1 MKKEQS
7 KFKTNRRQERSKY
20 IEQGHN
26 KNRAS
31 IEHNLYQYR
40 TGIEHERN
48 KYKKRTQQEQRR
60 YENKS
65 KAGRPTVRHENGD
78 EFGNRNIGRSPMF
91 EAAGR
96 NDLFEFRIQLFEFS
110 NRNSGKN
117 RKIFMP
123 APAPR
128 TLMTEIRVFLFY
140 RERHK
145 MPLSVRGCLRI
156 IPQAV
161 ACFNF
166 HNPGVRG
173 RSIMRDDDVRS

>member
-123 APAPR
+123 VGNSMAIFER
-128 TLMTEIRVFLFY
+128 NWMGGLFVQDGIFGNNHL
-140 RERHK
+140 EWNVVH
-145 MPLSVRGCLRI
+145 
-156 IPQAV
+156 
-161 ACFNF
+161 
-166 HNPGVRG
+166 
-173 RSIMRDDDVRS
+173 